1 MLNRR
6 GIGIA
11 LGLVMLAGSGLAA
24 PVNDDCANAI
34 PISLGE
40 SVSGTT
46 DQATDSGQAS
56 CLGTDPLDV
65 WYAYTAEFSGQISVT
80 ICNGSFDSTLS
91 LFDGCGGNLLACNDD
106 SFSCGG
112 PAYLSSRLSCVP
124 VIEGETYLLRVSGW
138 MGEFG
143 PFNFVLATDNC
154 TPPSNDDCADA
165 IPIFEGSPYAGNSTG
180 ATGVTTSSCSINDRL
195 DVWHE
200 YTATANTTLDF
211 VTCGSAFDTTLAIYD
226 DCDGVELACG
236 EDNCDRAARV
246 NDFVVSAG
254 MTYKIRVAGYADDHG
269 PYTLA
274 VLDAALPMVSLIN
287 PNQLGPTNADTINFQ
302 VQFDQS
308 VQNFN
313 DATDIILHENGV
325 SHSSVAFSGSN
336 QSYTVSIGGITGDGT
351 LALEVNLASDIT
363 NLSGVPL
370 SYTETSRE
378 VAIDNTAPQAVLS
391 SPAGDPVNAGI
402 AVQLALSESASDFT
416 EADLT
421 LNNAEVIGFA
431 GSEGS
436 YQFTLSP
443 LSEGSFSVEVLDS
456 AFNDRAGNP
465 NLASNSL
472 ERSYVAVP
480 VNVELSSSAAAFV
493 NSPIV
498 VNATL
503 SQASATFDE
512 ADVALV
518 NCSLSDFS
526 GSATNYSFTLVP
538 DAEGVFSASVPPSS
552 FTDLLGNTNTASN
565 LLLRTMDTTDPVFGD
580 IEVTPNVA
588 AAGESVQIRF
598 VVDEDLSAAPDVLVN
613 GNTAQSNGKAT
624 FAYSYIVGSGDPLG
638 LAEVSVSGFDLA
650 GNAGGITDVVS
661 LTIVPP
667 AQEIPVV
674 AWPTILMLSA
684 IGIVMLRRN
693 N

>member
-1 MLNRR
+1 MLNRC

-11 LGLVMLAGSGLAA
+11 LGLFVLAGRGFAA

-40 SVSGTT
+40 YVTGTT

-65 WYAYTAEFSGQISVT
+65 WYAYTAEYSGQISVT

-91 LFDGCGGNLLACNDD
+91 LFDACGGALLACNDD
-106 SFSCGG
+106 SFACGG
-112 PAYLSSRLSCVP
+112 SPILSSRLSCVP

-143 PFNFVLATDNC
+143 PFNFVVATDNC
-154 TPPSNDDCADA
+154 TPPSNDDCSNA
-165 IPIFEGSPYAGNSTG
+165 IPIFEGIPYSGDTTG
-180 ATGVTTSSCSINDRL
+180 ATGATTSSCSISDRL

-200 YTATANTTLDF
+200 FTATADATLDF
-211 VTCGSAFDTTLAIYD
+211 VTCGSSFDTTLSILDA
-226 DCDGVELACG
+226 CGGSELACG
-236 EDNCDRAARV
+236 EDNCERSARV
-246 NDFVVSAG
+246 NNFAVSAG
-254 MTYKIRVAGYADDHG
+254 VTYKIRVAGYTDDTG
-269 PYTLA
+269 AYSLA
-274 VLDAALPMVSLIN
+274 VFDANLPSVN
-287 PNQLGPTNADTINFQ
+287 RVTPNQLGPTNVDTINFQ

-313 DATDIILHENGV
+313 DTADIIIQESGV
-325 SHSSVAFSGSN
+325 SHGSVVFSGAN
-336 QSYTVSIGGITGDGT
+336 QTYTVAIGGITGDGT
-351 LALEVNLASDIT
+351 LTLGVNLASDIT
-363 NLSGVPL
+363 NLSGIPL
-370 SYTETSRE
+370 GYTVTSRE
-378 VAIDNTAPQAVLS
+378 VTIDNTAPQALLS

-402 AVQLALSESASDFT
+402 AVEVALSESASDFT

-431 GSEGS
+431 GSGGS

-456 AFNDRAGNP
+456 AFNDKAGNA

-512 ADVALV
+512 ADVTLV

-526 GSATNYSFTLVP
+526 GSGTNYSFMLVP

-661 LTIVPP
+661 LTIVAP